1 MADIRDSKNWGF
13 ETKQLHIGQEKAD
26 PVTDARAVPIYA
38 STSYVFHNSQHA
50 ADRFG
55 LRDAGNIYGRLT
67 NPTEDV
73 FEQRIAALEG
83 GVAALAVASGAAA
96 VTYTIENLAQS
107 GDHIVSAKNIYGGTF
122 NLISVTMAK
131 MGITATFV
139 SPDAT
144 EEELNAI
151 AHRLAKQITKDYE
164 GKKLLLVG
172 VLKGSVYFFTD
183 LTRYIDLPCNIDFI
197 QASSYGAGTVSSG
210 NIQIIKDIADDLTGF
225 DVLLVEDILDTGNT
239 LKYIHDMLSK
249 RNPESIGV
257 VTLLDKPARR
267 IADIKA
273 DYVGV
278 DVPDAFV
285 VGYGL
290 DYDQYYRN
298 LPYIGVLKKSIYE
311 K

>member
-1 MADIRDSKNWGF
+1 MHCCKQINSYIFFKKVLTSAKLLCIINLAFADVA
-13 ETKQLHIGQEKAD
+13 H
-26 PVTDARAVPIYA
+26 PVER
-38 STSYVFHNSQHA
+38 N
-50 ADRFG
+50 
-55 LRDAGNIYGRLT
+55 
-67 NPTEDV
+67 
-73 FEQRIAALEG
+73 
-83 GVAALAVASGAAA
+83 LAKVEVASSSL
-96 VTYTIENLAQS
+96 VIRSKTKSTIYMVLFFYKKRGSKRA
-107 GDHIVSAKNIYGGTF
+107 IRFTTV
-122 NLISVTMAK
+122 LIFALQVFKRVLYSNGNEK
-131 MGITATFV
+131 QRGITMHQDV
-139 SPDAT
+139 EKILVT

-172 VLKGSVYFFTD
+172 VLKGSIYFFTD

-267 IADIKA
+267 TADIKA

>member
-1 MADIRDSKNWGF
+1 MFFYKKRGSKRAIRFTTALIFTLQVFKRVLYSNGN
-13 ETKQLHIGQEKAD
+13 EKQ
-26 PVTDARAVPIYA
+26 R
-38 STSYVFHNSQHA
+38 
-50 ADRFG
+50 
-55 LRDAGNIYGRLT
+55 
-67 NPTEDV
+67 
-73 FEQRIAALEG
+73 
-83 GVAALAVASGAAA
+83 
-96 VTYTIENLAQS
+96 
-107 GDHIVSAKNIYGGTF
+107 
-122 NLISVTMAK
+122 
-131 MGITATFV
+131 GITMHQDV
-139 SPDAT
+139 EKILVT

-172 VLKGSVYFFTD
+172 VLKGSIYFFTD

-267 IADIKA
+267 TADIKA

-290 DYDQYYRN
+290 DYNQYYRN
-298 LPYIGVLKKSIYE
+298 LPYIGAVSYTHLTLPTT
-311 K
+311 

>member
-1 MADIRDSKNWGF
+1 MLLAIDIGN
-13 ETKQLHIGQEKAD
+13 TNIVL
-26 PVTDARAVPIYA
+26 
-38 STSYVFHNSQHA
+38 
-50 ADRFG
+50 G
-55 LRDAGNIYGRLT
+55 L
-67 NPTEDV
+67 
-73 FEQRIAALEG
+73 
-83 GVAALAVASGAAA
+83 
-96 VTYTIENLAQS
+96 
-107 GDHIVSAKNIYGGTF
+107 
-122 NLISVTMAK
+122 
-131 MGITATFV
+131 
-139 SPDAT
+139 
-144 EEELNAI
+144 
-151 AHRLAKQITKDYE
+151 YE

-172 VLKGSVYFFTD
+172 VLKGSIYFFTD

-267 IADIKA
+267 TADIKA

-290 DYDQYYRN
+290 DYNQYYRN